1 MTRVH
6 LFRILLGLSIAVAVA
21 AGGRMWLQRSTAALL
36 GAARRELAEVPRSEL
51 DVLRER
57 HAGRA
62 IELTGTYLARSGSE
76 RASAQLLMAVAQAI
90 RGTGPGWGNALTDE
104 SLRKCPTSD
113 LCLAAQLAFG
123 AGDLSA
129 ADRIVSEALNRSDD
143 RASVLRVSGLVRYEL
158 GRDDE
163 TLAACREL
171 IGLVPDDPAPW
182 MVIALVFEKQG
193 KLNQVIEPLKKYI
206 ELSHGSADRHR
217 AQLVEYL
224 AKVHL
229 VAEARAEFDLLR
241 AAHPELVAPPSL
253 TEARLL
259 QPEGRDG
266 EALKITAAY
275 LKQHPGDLA
284 ALNLR
289 GQLLLSRGQNQSAAE
304 VFDKIVERTPNDH
317 EAHYQLGQAY
327 ARLGER
333 EKADWHF
340 RTQQRLVRAKTEI
353 HRLQRQASREPANV
367 AVRQEIAKLS
377 DEVGWTD
384 AASFWRRSAEIAART
399 SP

>member
-1 MTRVH
+1 MSRPR
-6 LFRILLGLSIAVAVA
+6 LFRFILGLSLAVAIA
-21 AGGRMWLQRSTAALL
+21 IGGWLWLRHSTKALL
-36 GAARRELAEVPRSEL
+36 DAARRELAEVPRSEL
-51 DVLRER
+51 AVLREQ
-57 HAGRA
+57 HAHRA
-62 IELTGTYLARSGSE
+62 VELTGTYLARSGPES
-76 RASAQLLMAVAQAI
+76 ASAQLLMAAAQTV
-90 RGTGPGWGNALTDE
+90 RGSGTGWGNTLSEA
-104 SLRKCPTSD
+104 SLRQCATSD

-129 ADRIVSEALNRSDD
+129 ADRIVAEALQRTDE
-143 RASVLRVSGLVRYEL
+143 RANVLRVSGLVRYEL

-171 IGLVPDDPAPW
+171 IGLLPDDPAPW

-224 AKVHL
+224 ARVHL
-229 VAEARAEFDLLR
+229 VSEARAEFDRLR
-241 AAHPELVAPPSL
+241 ADHPELVVPPSL

-259 QPEGRDG
+259 QPEGRDA

-275 LKQHPGDLA
+275 LRQHPGDLA

-289 GQLLLSRGQNQSAAE
+289 GQLLLSRGENQSAAE
-304 VFDKIVERTPNDH
+304 VFRKIVERTPNDH

-333 EKADWHF
+333 ENADQHF
-340 RTQQRLVRAKTEI
+340 RVQQRLVRAKTEI
-353 HRLQRQASREPANV
+353 HRLQRRASREPSNV
-367 AVRQEIAKLS
+367 AVREEIAKLS
-377 DEVGWTD
+377 DEVGWADT
-384 AASFWRRSAEIAART
+384 ASFWRRSAEIAART
-399 SP
+399 AP